1 MMLVCRSGQPHVPS
15 CLVPRHSSSLGVAL
29 RAASLA
35 LGEVTPTAVTY
46 PGGQAERQV
55 FTILFDEAGSVKLG
69 DITRAAVG
77 KQLAILV
84 AGQVLSAAHVADPI
98 TGGRFELATTTPA
111 EATEVAAAL
120 HASATS

>member
-1 MMLVCRSGQPHVPS
+1 LQLRLVDSSTDGPRGESGTTTYHV
-15 CLVPRHSSSLGVAL
+15 G
-29 RAASLA
+29 AS